1 MSDCVKDIDDESVL
15 KVICKRRSDELNN
28 RRGFGI
34 HLPNEKEFDK
44 VIINENKNATTNKE
58 SKILTIVY
66 GLRQALNVA
75 KQYPTKYKQIT
86 IYNGLGDD
94 ANINFRNKY
103 LLNFKDSYKNEI
115 DELINNLKPI
125 EVTFKHY
132 KFNEESLNREA
143 SLKIENELKKIN
155 ENVSTHVVEIKT
167 EQQKNKKTV
176 SDCVKD

>member
-1 MSDCVKDIDDESVL
+1 M
-15 KVICKRRSDELNN
+15 
-28 RRGFGI
+28 
-34 HLPNEKEFDK
+34 
-44 VIINENKNATTNKE
+44 
-58 SKILTIVY
+58 
-66 GLRQALNVA
+66 
-75 KQYPTKYKQIT
+75 
-86 IYNGLGDD
+86 
-94 ANINFRNKY
+94 
-103 LLNFKDSYKNEI
+103 LNFKDSYKTEI

-143 SLKIENELKKIN
+143 FLKIENELKKIN